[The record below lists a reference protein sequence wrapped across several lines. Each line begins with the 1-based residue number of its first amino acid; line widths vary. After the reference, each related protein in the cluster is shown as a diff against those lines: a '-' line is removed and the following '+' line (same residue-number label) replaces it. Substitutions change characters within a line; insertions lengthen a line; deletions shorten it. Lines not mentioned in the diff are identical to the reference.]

1 MIKLPAKMKC
11 PRCDGDGYVIVTNAV
26 MSMKNPHNHRVKCPR
41 DGCEDGYIWNLGDLY
56 RAVED
61 AGAIPDSKLKP
72 KEGAPDYIAVIITCD
87 SEHEDRGDSHE
98 EAMVNVINKVN
109 EEAEGDGKR

>member
-1 MIKLPAKMKC
+1 MIKLPA
-11 PRCDGDGYVIVTNAV
+11 DIN
-26 MSMKNPHNHRVKCPR
+26 
-41 DGCEDGYIWNLGDLY
+41 NLGDLY

-87 SEHEDRGDSHE
+87 SEHEARGDSHE
-98 EAMVNVINKVN
+98 EAMVNVIAKVN
-109 EEAEGDGKR
+109 AEAESDG

>member
-1 MIKLPAKMKC
+1 MIKLPA
-11 PRCDGDGYVIVTNAV
+11 DIN
-26 MSMKNPHNHRVKCPR
+26 
-41 DGCEDGYIWNLGDLY
+41 NLGDLY

-87 SEHEDRGDSHE
+87 SEHEARGATHE
-98 EAMVNVINKVN
+98 EAIVNVIAKVN
-109 EEAEGDGKR
+109 AEAEGDG

>member
-1 MIKLPAKMKC
+1 MPKIILPGKVKCWRCEGRSTLPESIMIKGEWKGEWVDKPC
-11 PRCDGDGYVIVTNAV
+11 PD
-26 MSMKNPHNHRVKCPR
+26 
-41 DGCEDGYIWNLGDLY
+41 CEDGYRWNLGDLY

-72 KEGAPDYIAVIITCD
+72 KEGAPDYIAVILTCG
-87 SEHEDRGDSHE
+87 SEHEDRGATHE

-109 EEAEGDGKR
+109 EEAE